1 MPENFANFNLR
12 KKWKD
17 DIINPSSLLSGDIG
31 LTESFDAIWEQHML
45 QLQPCSHCARTFFP
59 DRDVPKYLSWNNAT
73 AGAAFA
79 EGARVSD
86 FVMNLR
92 KHLRILFRLTI
103 HERSCKVSI
112 FDINKEYAI
121 FYYVLCFC
129 FWNGTQFATNC
140 TKFFFFLNWKKL
152 AAFFMFF
159 IT

>member
-1 MPENFANFNLR
+1 
-12 KKWKD
+12 
-17 DIINPSSLLSGDIG
+17 
-31 LTESFDAIWEQHML
+31 ML

-112 FDINKEYAI
+112 FDKNKEMSPMYNI
-121 FYYVLCFC
+121 ILCFC
-129 FWNGTQFATNC
+129 FWNGTQFATYS
-140 TKFFFFLNWKKL
+140 TKFFFF
-152 AAFFMFF
+152 
-159 IT
+159 